1 MFDFNVSRVQPQ
13 LCEKAQR
20 SMATF
25 VTFLKEVQTL
35 GLLEGK
41 REGKIVYA
49 DDQFVNKY
57 QLTMQFKDLGLEE
70 RLIVL
75 DNGEEVVEYFDEQLK

>member
-1 MFDFNVSRVQPQ
+1 
-13 LCEKAQR
+13 
-20 SMATF
+20 MATF